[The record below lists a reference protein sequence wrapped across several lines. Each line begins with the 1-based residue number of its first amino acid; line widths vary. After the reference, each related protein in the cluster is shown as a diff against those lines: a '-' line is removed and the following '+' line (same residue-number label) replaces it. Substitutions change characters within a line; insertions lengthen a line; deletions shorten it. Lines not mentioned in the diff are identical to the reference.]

1 MTLVALFA
9 VLAALGGSSGP
20 PGACAHRGDVRFF
33 PENTLPA
40 FTSAVAKG
48 AHMIEFDVYLTS
60 DGVPIIIHDNTLDRT
75 TNGTGN
81 VTAYSLE
88 ELRTLDAGAWFDP
101 KFAGTRIPTLQET
114 LAVIPRYIL
123 CNVHLKSAPGLAAAT
138 TAVIAGEER
147 LDQCVLACSIEQAA
161 EARSVAPEIRICNMS
176 ERRRSLAEYVDA
188 THRTNAAFL
197 QVHHRTADGLAEQL
211 ARAREWGITANYFYA
226 DTPDDIRRVADAG
239 AHYILT
245 NDLDTCL
252 AVLRNEFGV
261 RPARHPVKAPATRKS
276 TAPPSR

>member
-123 CNVHLKSAPGLAAAT
+123 CNVHLKSAPGWP
-138 TAVIAGEER
+138 R
-147 LDQCVLACSIEQAA
+147 QQ
-161 EARSVAPEIRICNMS
+161 
-176 ERRRSLAEYVDA
+176 
-188 THRTNAAFL
+188 
-197 QVHHRTADGLAEQL
+197 
-211 ARAREWGITANYFYA
+211 
-226 DTPDDIRRVADAG
+226 
-239 AHYILT
+239 
-245 NDLDTCL
+245 
-252 AVLRNEFGV
+252 
-261 RPARHPVKAPATRKS
+261 
-276 TAPPSR
+276 PPSSQGKSVSTSVCWHAPSNRPRRPGAWPLKSGSAT

>member
-81 VTAYSLE
+81 VTAYSME
-88 ELRTLDAGAWFDP
+88 EL
-101 KFAGTRIPTLQET
+101 
-114 LAVIPRYIL
+114 
-123 CNVHLKSAPGLAAAT
+123 
-138 TAVIAGEER
+138 
-147 LDQCVLACSIEQAA
+147 
-161 EARSVAPEIRICNMS
+161 
-176 ERRRSLAEYVDA
+176 SLI
-188 THRTNAAFL
+188 H
-197 QVHHRTADGLAEQL
+197 
-211 ARAREWGITANYFYA
+211 I
-226 DTPDDIRRVADAG
+226 
-239 AHYILT
+239 
-245 NDLDTCL
+245 
-252 AVLRNEFGV
+252 
-261 RPARHPVKAPATRKS
+261 
-276 TAPPSR
+276 